1 MIQDY
6 IREELKLIL
15 PELDWTSNYY
25 TSEDNTGTV
34 FSEGGNSSDLYESG
48 IRYPNYMVYI
58 RSSDWY
64 FAERAAQMVRDQFHN
79 KSNFTAVI
87 NQYDKDEN
95 VIGTKT
101 YHVFLIVDVGE
112 PNRIGVENGIMEYS
126 VNFQVTLKEV
136 T

>member
-6 IREELKLIL
+6 LREELKVIL
-15 PELDWTSNYY
+15 PELEWTSNYY
-25 TSEDNTGTV
+25 TGGDNTGTV
-34 FSEGGNSSDLYESG
+34 YYEGGSGSDIYESDL
-48 IRYPNYMVYI
+48 RYPTYMVYI

-64 FAERAAQMVRDQFHN
+64 FSERAAQMVHDYFHR

-95 VIGTKT
+95 VVGVKT
-101 YHVFLIVDVGE
+101 YHVFFIQDVGE
-112 PNRIGVENGIMEYS
+112 PNPIGVENGIMDYS

-136 T
+136 K